1 MLETKITKEQSE
13 AAEMTEG
20 AQLTDKFD
28 FKAYLAQIEQEEGA
42 SEYAEIVIKKIQETF
57 EVNEAEAR
65 DWFEAIFRH
74 GRKIDRS
81 AIEQALDRVD
91 VAQLY
96 EILIPELEVGECSLE
111 NLQAVVDVLAEAFC
125 VGHKTRLVIY
135 QSNDVLE
142 KNDYGR
148 CLNFEWSPLEKTFK
162 NLEIWM
168 SRNELEENLASVSVC
183 GIEKCLCILIG
194 NLAHEVWHT
203 YQAVRGFR
211 IREKLSE
218 THGEMLPTDCPQEM
232 LYLVNFAV
240 YVQKGVN
247 KFFYDYQLV
256 EREAEEVEWLIS
268 CRIRRFLC

>member
-74 GRKIDRS
+74 GRGLDTH
-81 AIEQALDRVD
+81 AINQAVDRVD

-96 EILIPELEVGECSLE
+96 EVFVPEFAKCPVES
-111 NLQAVVDVLAEAFC
+111 LQAIVDILAEAFC
-125 VGHKTRLVIY
+125 VGHKIRFVIC
-135 QSNDVLE
+135 QPNDVLE

-148 CLNFEWSPLEKTFK
+148 YLHYEWSPAEKAFK
-162 NLEIWM
+162 NLEIRM
-168 SRNELEENLASVSVC
+168 LRNELEENLSSISVRGV
-183 GIEKCLCILIG
+183 EKCLSVLVE

-203 YQAVRGFR
+203 YQVVHGFVGGGKL
-211 IREKLSE
+211 RESNTE
-218 THGEMLPTDCPQEM
+218 ILPASCSQDI
-232 LYLVNFAV
+232 LYLVNLAI

-247 KFFYDYQLV
+247 KFFHDHQLV
-256 EREAEEVEWLIS
+256 EREAEEVKRLIS

>member
-96 EILIPELEVGECSLE
+96 EVFVPEFVKCPVES
-111 NLQAVVDVLAEAFC
+111 LQAIVDILAEAFC
-125 VGHKTRLVIY
+125 VGHKIRFVIC
-135 QSNDVLE
+135 QPNDVLE

-148 CLNFEWSPLEKTFK
+148 YLHYEWSPAEKAFK
-162 NLEIWM
+162 NLEIRM
-168 SRNELEENLASVSVC
+168 LRNELEGILASISTYGV
-183 GIEKCLCILIG
+183 EKCFGASLG
-194 NLAHEVWHT
+194 GWHMK
-203 YQAVRGFR
+203 YGMHIKPFGVLEYGKNFR
-211 IREKLSE
+211 KLMAKCS
-218 THGEMLPTDCPQEM
+218 PQIA
-232 LYLVNFAV
+232 Y
-240 YVQKGVN
+240 
-247 KFFYDYQLV
+247 
-256 EREAEEVEWLIS
+256 
-268 CRIRRFLC
+268 RRCFI